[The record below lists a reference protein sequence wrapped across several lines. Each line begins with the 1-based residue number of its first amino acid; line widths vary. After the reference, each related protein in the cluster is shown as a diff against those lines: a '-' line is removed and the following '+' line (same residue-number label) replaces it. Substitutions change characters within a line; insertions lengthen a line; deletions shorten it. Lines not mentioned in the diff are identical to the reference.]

1 MNIND
6 FDFFLPKSYIAQS
19 PKNKRSDSKLLVL
32 NRCSNKIIDEKFK
45 NIEKYLSD
53 KDLIIIN
60 DTKVI
65 PARLQGKRKNTNGKV
80 EVFIERIFQDNII
93 QCQLKSTR
101 KLKIG
106 DIIVIGDKIEIML
119 IKNFNNNFSEV
130 KILNSSSKI
139 LLSNHGTVPL
149 PPYISRAPTEIDKKL
164 YQTIFASKDGSVA
177 APTAALHFDKEIIKK
192 LENKQI
198 KICNITLHIGMGTFS
213 AIKTEDI
220 NNHNMHS
227 ELYSIPSET
236 IRQIKKCKDKN
247 GKIVAV
253 GTTVARALESFY
265 SGNYNANEFHETNIF
280 IKPGYNFKIVDHLIT
295 NFHLPKSSLL
305 IMVSAFYNKD
315 KVMEAYE
322 FAKKNHYKFF
332 SYGDSTLIL

>member
-6 FDFFLPKSYIAQS
+6 FDFFLPKSYIEQ
-19 PKNKRSDSKLLVL
+19 KKKKKRSDSKLLVL
-32 NRCSNKIIDEKFK
+32 NRCTNKIIDEKFK
-45 NIEKYLSD
+45 NIGKYLSE

-65 PARLQGKRKNTNGKV
+65 PARLRGKRKNTNGKV
-80 EVFIERIFQDNII
+80 EVFIERILQNNII

-106 DIIVIGDKIEIML
+106 DIIVIDDIIEIML
-119 IKNFNNNFSEV
+119 IKNFSNNISEV

-139 LLSNHGTVPL
+139 LLSNHGSVPL
-149 PPYISRAPTEIDKKL
+149 PPYISRAPTNIDKKL

-192 LENKQI
+192 LEKKHI

-213 AIKTEDI
+213 AIKTQDI

-236 IRQIKKCKDKN
+236 IKQIERCKEKN
-247 GKIVAV
+247 GKIIAV
-253 GTTVARALESFY
+253 GTTVARALESFHM
-265 SGNYNANEFHETNIF
+265 SKNLTDKFYNTDIF
-280 IKPGYNFKIVDHLIT
+280 IKPGYDFKVVDHLIT
-295 NFHLPKSSLL
+295 NFHLPQSSLL
-305 IMVSAFYNKD
+305 VMICAFYDTK
-315 KVMEAYE
+315 KILKAYNYAIE
-322 FAKKNHYKFF
+322 QNYSFF